1 MLQMIRRVHNCCLCR
16 NSSHV
21 LMLPRHS
28 TFKTKFGISNKK
40 IATHDTVE
48 SAMCPLFTL
57 HIQSLSALLTQNIEY
72 LLSNKFESCIQDKC
86 CKPHNQI
93 KHFSRTCFSKTM
105 IISNVIDFTKAISC
119 SGITHV
125 SIERRLAVIFD
136 IFRYLNKKCYKSTQ
150 NLIFFQYFMS
160 LVAIISIG

>member
-1 MLQMIRRVHNCCLCR
+1 MLQMIRRVYNCYLCR
-16 NSSHV
+16 NSSHL
-21 LMLPRHS
+21 LMLPRYS
-28 TFKTKFGISNKK
+28 TVITKFGISNKK

-72 LLSNKFESCIQDKC
+72 LFSVHTPNLSFTDEKFESCIQDKC

-93 KHFSRTCFSKTM
+93 KHFSRTCLSKTM
-105 IISNVIDFTKAISC
+105 IICNIIDFVKAISC

-125 SIERRLAVIFD
+125 STERRLAAIFD
-136 IFRYLNKKCYKSTQ
+136 IFRHLNKKNAAKVHK
-150 NLIFFQYFMS
+150 I
-160 LVAIISIG
+160 